1 MFSYTPAYPQY
12 SMFNTGEDTEAN
24 AKPVTQT
31 IKTDPQSG
39 EQTMTISGSVQDL
52 TAANP
57 LTPTVIEPGQM
68 MPPMPQFGEAVQLAG
83 PMVPG
88 AVSRQT
94 ESQAQR
100 RAREMQA
107 QPYRGPSQGVEGQTV
122 AQPMAQTV
130 AQPIA
135 QPVAPMAQPVEQPYR
150 GPGQGAEAQT
160 VAQPVAQPI
169 AQPVAQP
176 IAQPVAQPVA
186 QPIAQPVAQPVS
198 PAGVPQGA
206 SAITQTS
213 QTLARPGL
221 PEPAGWMNDIVNLQG
236 NTTGLASYYGNES
249 NDPQGR
255 NLARLLLKQEFEN
268 AQKQQQAQQ
277 KVNDALTS
285 GNMLNLA
292 KEAQKEGQEGSYIKA
307 YLYTRLGLTKLAQ
320 DEQEK
325 LSPTIKWERVMT
337 EDNKPALVKLDRR
350 GMPIEG
356 YTEQGKMSDKELI
369 NVGSARQLD
378 IVGGTYVNDRTG
390 QVGRVVTDKRTGV
403 SYIQTDSGRVAMAGF
418 RPQSSGGTLDMQRLA
433 QIQRQNV
440 ELAGDWA
447 KLQMRLQGVGP
458 EAANKYLGEFNA
470 KFGTNMPLSSI
481 NGPAP
486 QISLESGQMVTGA
499 VAAPQQPVG
508 QPQGAAPTMPVAP
521 VAPAAPAAQQP
532 VMQPQGAVPAVPT
545 APVARPTAPVA
556 RPMAPAAAPQVVAAP
571 PVRPV
576 QGAATITPAG
586 VGGGVAIPPVF
597 TPTPIQPGETPGAYA
612 ERVKREGEAYN
623 SSLRQSEARQRAG
636 LEVGVAQQRAGIE
649 VGQARSQS
657 FNKILDEEVRPQAQA
672 GDTVSGVRKQQF
684 AIFDRPGLDIN
695 KIFGLYNAAGEG
707 ANAQKFT
714 IVRDI
719 LGGMFK
725 PEVEVSQ
732 RLAQLN
738 LTPQEKSALM
748 EYNAANQKINAATLK
763 ATAGPGSV
771 SDAEQKI
778 NRESNVDITKV
789 PALGAYNAMAQS
801 QFDGDR
807 ARWKADWA
815 LTQPATNALELDREW
830 RKESSR
836 LSQIYSNIA
845 RQRIQFIQQ
854 NGSTTD
860 AVRQGYKRFP
870 VPEYDAQSGRWIKT
884 RPISEILGR

>member
-88 AVSRQT
+88 AVSQQT

-107 QPYRGPSQGVEGQTV
+107 QAYT
-122 AQPMAQTV
+122 
-130 AQPIA
+130 
-135 QPVAPMAQPVEQPYR
+135 

-160 VAQPVAQPI
+160 VAQPMAQTVEQPYRGPSQGLEAQTVAQPMAQPI
-169 AQPVAQP
+169 AQPM
-176 IAQPVAQPVA
+176 
-186 QPIAQPVAQPVS
+186 AQPVS

-213 QTLARPGL
+213 RTLASPSL

-249 NDPQGR
+249 NDSQGR

-350 GMPIEG
+350 GLPIEG

-418 RPQSSGGTLDMQRLA
+418 RPQASTGTLTDMATRQYQQARIEFETKPSIATATEYLKFAQTVDTGDGSQIRLA
-433 QIQRQNV
+433 QSQIARLPFGQQV
-440 ELAGDWA
+440 LAG
-447 KLQMRLQGVGP
+447 G
-458 EAANKYLGEFNA
+458 AA
-470 KFGTNMPLSSI
+470 
-481 NGPAP
+481 
-486 QISLESGQMVTGA
+486 
-499 VAAPQQPVG
+499 AAQQPAV

-545 APVARPTAPVA
+545 APVARP
-556 RPMAPAAAPQVVAAP
+556 MAPAAAAPQVVAAP

-597 TPTPIQPGETPGAYA
+597 TPSPIRAGESPAAYA

-771 SDAEQKI
+771 SDAEQKL